1 MCYMYLQHISLI
13 QYISAMNLLFYPDPA
28 KCSGSGWIRIRN
40 DEKKD
45 LIGDEKDFRNKKD
58 V

>member
-1 MCYMYLQHISLI
+1 MCYRYLQHISLI
-13 QYISAMNLLFYPDPA
+13 HISAMNLLFYPDPA

-45 LIGDEKDFRNKKD
+45 LIGEEKDFRNKKD